1 MSLRFTNRS
10 GQAALIVTLVVI
22 VALTVAVAVI
32 SRSVTDVGISTQEEE
47 RARSFSAAEAGVEDA
62 LRQDLSTI
70 AGGNFQVG
78 GTETTTSYTVTKLT
92 NVTSRLDPGQ
102 VLTIDWSKGTGT
114 SAAVTWIGDSSCQ
127 PGYPQLITTSITSDA
142 TPQVTFVVDDVSPAQ
157 ISKIGNDRLVRLR
170 FIGCPTGVTVNG
182 NGPLSFYNVDST
194 GESGQSTSR
203 VKVTRSEPGAIGLM
217 DFAVFS
223 GGDIIATDD

>member
-1 MSLRFTNRS
+1 MKMRYRP

-22 VALTVAVAVI
+22 VGLTVAVAVI

-47 RARSFSAAEAGVEDA
+47 RARSFSAAEAGIEDA

-78 GTETTTSYTVTKLT
+78 GPETTTAYTVTKLT

-102 VLTIDWSKGTGT
+102 VLTIDWTKGAGT
-114 SAAVTWIGDSSCQ
+114 SAAVSWDDCADLVLTE
-127 PGYPQLITTSITSDA
+127 ITSGGSVAFD
-142 TPQVTFVVDDVSPAQ
+142 VDTGAGRN
-157 ISKIGNDRLVRLR
+157 ISKGSNRLSRLR
-170 FIGCPTGVTVNG
+170 FVGCSTNVAIAG
-182 NGPLSFYNVDST
+182 NGTLSFYDVDST
-194 GESGQSTSR
+194 GASGQSTAR
-203 VKVTRSEPGAIGLM
+203 VKVIRSEPAAVGIM

-223 GGDIIATDD
+223 GRDVK

>member
-1 MSLRFTNRS
+1 MFYRP

-22 VALTVAVAVI
+22 VGLTVAVAVI
-32 SRSVTDVGISTQEEE
+32 SRSVTDVGVSTQEEE
-47 RARSFSAAEAGVEDA
+47 RARSFSAAEAGIEDA

-70 AGGNFQVG
+70 AGGNFAVG
-78 GTETTTSYTVTKLT
+78 GPETTTNYTVIKLT

-114 SAAVTWIGDSSCQ
+114 AADITWDACADLVLSE
-127 PGYPQLITTSITSDA
+127 ITSA
-142 TPQVTFVVDDVSPAQ
+142 GSVTFNVDSGTGRN
-157 ISKIGNDRLVRLR
+157 ITKGGNRLVRLR
-170 FIGCPTGVTVNG
+170 FVGCSTNVTVSG
-182 NGPLSFYNVDST
+182 NGPLSFYDVDST
-194 GESGQSTSR
+194 GQSGQSTSR

-223 GGDIIATDD
+223 GGDIQ

>member
-1 MSLRFTNRS
+1 MKMSFRS

-22 VALTVAVAVI
+22 VGLTVAVAVI

-78 GTETTTSYTVTKLT
+78 GTETTANYTVTKLT
-92 NVTSRLDPGQ
+92 NVTSRMDPGQ

-114 SAAVTWIGDSSCQ
+114 AATVAWEGCAGLSLVLTE
-127 PGYPQLITTSITSDA
+127 ITSSGS
-142 TPQVTFVVDDVSPAQ
+142 VTFNVYSGSSQ
-157 ISKIGNDRLVRLR
+157 SISKGGNRLARLR
-170 FIGCPTGVTVNG
+170 FVGCSANIIING
-182 NGPLSFYNVDST
+182 NGPLSFYDVDST
-194 GESGQSTSR
+194 GASGQSTSR

-223 GGDIIATDD
+223 GSDIQ

>member
-1 MSLRFTNRS
+1 MKHRS

-22 VALTVAVAVI
+22 VGLTVAVAVI
-32 SRSVTDVGISTQEEE
+32 SRSVTDVGVSTQEEE

-70 AGGNFQVG
+70 AGGNFAVG
-78 GTETTTSYTVTKLT
+78 GPQTSTNYTVTKLT
-92 NVTSRLDPGQ
+92 NVTSRIDPGQ
-102 VLTIDWSKGTGT
+102 VLTMDWSKGVGT
-114 SAAVTWIGDSSCQ
+114 AADITWVGDSSCQ
-127 PGYPQLITTSITSDA
+127 SGYPQLIITSITSDP
-142 TPQVTFVVDDVSPAQ
+142 TPQVTFVVDDTSPAQ
-157 ISKIGNDRLVRLR
+157 VSKTGNNRLIRLR
-170 FIGCPTGVTVNG
+170 FVGCSTNVTVAG
-182 NGPLSFYNVDST
+182 NGTLSFYDVDST

-223 GGDIIATDD
+223 GGDIE

>member
-1 MSLRFTNRS
+1 MKMSFRS

-22 VALTVAVAVI
+22 VGLTVAVAVI

-182 NGPLSFYNVDST
+182 NDSLSFYDVDST

-203 VKVTRSEPGAIGLM
+203 VKVIRSEPGAIGLM

-223 GGDIIATDD
+223 GSDIQ

>member
-1 MSLRFTNRS
+1 MKRRQ
-10 GQAALIVTLVVI
+10 GQVAIIVVLVVI
-22 VALTVAVAVI
+22 VAMTIAVAI
-32 SRSVTDVGISTQEEE
+32 LSRSVTTIEISTQEEE

-78 GTETTTSYTVTKLT
+78 SPETTTNYTVTKLT
-92 NVTSRLDPGQ
+92 NVTSRIDPGQ

-114 SAAVTWIGDSSCQ
+114 AATVTWGGCADLVLSE
-127 PGYPQLITTSITSDA
+127 ITAGGT
-142 TPQVTFVVDDVSPAQ
+142 VTFNVDTDTSRSLV
-157 ISKIGNDRLVRLR
+157 KGGNRLVRLR
-170 FIGCPTGVTVNG
+170 FVGCSTNVTVNG
-182 NGPLSFYNVDST
+182 KGPLSFYDVDST
-194 GESGQSTSR
+194 GESGQSTSQ

-223 GGDIIATDD
+223 GSDIQ

>member
-1 MSLRFTNRS
+1 
-10 GQAALIVTLVVI
+10 
-22 VALTVAVAVI
+22 VAVI
-32 SRSVTDVGISTQEEE
+32 SRSVTDVGVSTQEED

-62 LRQDLSTI
+62 LRQDLSLI
-70 AGGNFQVG
+70 ADSGSLSFSVG
-78 GTETTTSYTVTKLT
+78 GQETTTKYTVTKLT

>member
-182 NGPLSFYNVDST
+182 NDSLSFYDVDST

-203 VKVTRSEPGAIGLM
+203 VKVIRSEPGAIGLM

-223 GGDIIATDD
+223 GSDIQ